1 MQSKIRN
8 ILPVIVILLIFF
20 SFHLE
25 GKEEKERPAEL
36 WIEIHDVSPSYGI
49 EKLNEILKIIERHRV
64 EKVVLFVIPNHGYSS
79 PMHEHERFVKELR
92 ELDKKGYII
101 ALHGY
106 AHSKNEFR
114 TSKENAEEL
123 LRLAKKEFLLAN
135 LSFPKYFLPPFWAV
149 SPEVK
154 PLLESKFDYV
164 YYHNY
169 IYAKNKILPCKAHE
183 YTGYF
188 SPLALPR
195 AKFSYSHSKGIF
207 RLEIHIK
214 AANTEENLNF
224 LEEFLSWR
232 DNELGRYNKKS

>member
-1 MQSKIRN
+1 MRKI
-8 ILPVIVILLIFF
+8 LLVIAILLIFF
-20 SFHLE
+20 SFQIE

-36 WIEIHDVSPSYGI
+36 WVEIHDVSPSYGI
-49 EKLNEILKIIERHRV
+49 EKLNEILEIIERHRV

-79 PMHEHERFVKELR
+79 PMHENKEFVKELR
-92 ELDKKGYII
+92 GLEKKGYII

-106 AHSKNEFR
+106 AHSENEFR

-123 LRLAKKEFLLAN
+123 LRLGEKEFSLAN
-135 LSFPKYFLPPFWAV
+135 LSFPRYFLPPFWAV

-164 YYHNY
+164 YYRNY
-169 IYAKNKILPCKAHE
+169 IYAKNKILPYKAHE
-183 YTGYF
+183 YTGDF

-207 RLEIHIK
+207 RLEIHLIY
-214 AANTEENLNF
+214 ANTEENLNF

>member
-1 MQSKIRN
+1 MRKI
-8 ILPVIVILLIFF
+8 LLVIAILLIFF
-20 SFHLE
+20 SFQME
-25 GKEEKERPAEL
+25 GKKEKERPAEL
-36 WIEIHDVSPSYGI
+36 WVEIHDVSPSYGI
-49 EKLNEILKIIERHRV
+49 EDLEEILRIIERHRV
-64 EKVVLFVIPNHGYSS
+64 DKVVLFVIPNHGYSS
-79 PMHEHERFVKELR
+79 PMHENKEFVKELR
-92 ELDKKGYII
+92 ELEKKGYII

-114 TSKENAEEL
+114 TSKENAEKLLEL
-123 LRLAKKEFLLAN
+123 AEKEFLLAN
-135 LSFPKYFLPPFWAV
+135 LSFPRYFLPPFWAV

-154 PLLESKFDYV
+154 SLLESKFDYV
-164 YYHNY
+164 YYRGH
-169 IYAKNKILPCKAHE
+169 IYAKNKILLCKSHD
-183 YTGYF
+183 YTTYF

-207 RLEIHIK
+207 RLTIHIK